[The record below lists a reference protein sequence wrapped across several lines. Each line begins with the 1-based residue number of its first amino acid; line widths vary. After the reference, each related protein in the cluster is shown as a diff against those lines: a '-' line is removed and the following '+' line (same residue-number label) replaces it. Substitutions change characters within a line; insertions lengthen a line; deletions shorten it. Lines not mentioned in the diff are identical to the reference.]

1 MFGATWTGTK
11 MNNDFIMTVS
21 EAAEITGYS
30 QFMIREFARRGEFC
44 AILPRG
50 KRGGYEIVRP
60 AFEQWWQA
68 KRAAAANRK
77 AMPNVVLSPASKK
90 WAVQR
95 AREEGHKDV
104 SRVLDQAIALLR
116 RQSEAGLP
124 LA

>member
-1 MFGATWTGTK
+1 M
-11 MNNDFIMTVS
+11 MSNDFIMTIS
-21 EAAEITGYS
+21 EAAKVTGYS
-30 QFMIREFARRGEFC
+30 QYMIRGFCRRGEFL
-44 AILPRG
+44 ASMPRG

-60 AFEQWWQA
+60 SFEQWWQA

-77 AMPNVVLSPASKK
+77 DTFNVALPPASLK

-116 RQSEAGLP
+116 RQSETGLP

>member
-1 MFGATWTGTK
+1 M
-11 MNNDFIMTVS
+11 MSNDFIMTVS
-21 EAAEITGYS
+21 EAAKMTGYS
-30 QFMIREFARRGEFC
+30 KFMILRFCHRGEFSAC
-44 AILPRG
+44 MPRG

-77 AMPNVVLSPASKK
+77 EMFNVALSPASLK
-90 WAVQR
+90 WAVRR

-104 SRVLDQAIALLR
+104 SRVLDQAIDLLR
-116 RQSEAGLP
+116 RQSEAGSP